1 MLNTRLNQFKLAMML
16 LTRIPV
22 GNLADPVP
30 STASSGWA
38 WPLAGLAISLP
49 GCLVYFSLY
58 YAGFGAQVSALG
70 LVAAQALLT
79 GAMHEDGLADMTDGF
94 GGGTTKERKLEIMRD
109 SHIGSY
115 GVLALIF
122 AVALQISLVAEIAAP
137 HIVVPAAI
145 GIAMA
150 SRGLL
155 PFWLRQMPPARA
167 DGLGR
172 SASNIPFISVCITAL
187 IGLCGLFILGPLAAV
202 LVIAAMLLTGALV
215 YLLAMKQIGGQTGD
229 VIGAIQKLSELS
241 GWATLLVIAG

>member
-1 MLNTRLNQFKLAMML
+1 MLNTRLNQAKLAMML
-16 LTRIPV
+16 LTRIPM

-49 GCLVYFSLY
+49 ASLLY
-58 YAGFGAQVSALG
+58 LGLSEIGLGAQVSALG
-70 LVAAQALLT
+70 LLAAQALLT
-79 GAMHEDGLADMTDGF
+79 GAMHEDGLADMADGF
-94 GGGTTKERKLEIMRD
+94 GGGTTRQRKLEIMRD
-109 SHIGSY
+109 SRIGSY

-122 AVALQISLVAEIAAP
+122 ALALHISLVTEIAAP
-137 HIVVPAAI
+137 QTVIPAAI

-172 SASNIPFISVCITAL
+172 TASNIPKGSVCFSAL
-187 IGLCGLFILGPLAAV
+187 IGLCGLFLLGPV
-202 LVIAAMLLTGALV
+202 AAMLVFAAILLAGALV

-241 GWATLLVIAG
+241 GWAMLLAVTG

>member
-1 MLNTRLNQFKLAMML
+1 MLNTRLNQVKLAMML
-16 LTRIPV
+16 LTRIPM

-49 GCLVYFSLY
+49 ACLLYFSLY
-58 YAGFGAQVSALG
+58 QTSFGAQVSALG

-79 GAMHEDGLADMTDGF
+79 GAMHEDGLADMADGF

-109 SHIGSY
+109 SRIGSY

-122 AVALQISLVAEIAAP
+122 ALALQVSLITEIAAP
-137 HIVVPAAI
+137 HVVIPAAI
-145 GIAMA
+145 SIAMA

-155 PFWLRQMPPARA
+155 PLWLRLMPPARA

-172 SASNIPFISVCITAL
+172 TASGIPLISVCISAG
-187 IGLCGLFILGPLAAV
+187 IGLCGLFLLGPLAAI
-202 LVIAAMLLTGALV
+202 LVFAAMLLTGVLV

-241 GWATLLVIAG
+241 GWAMLLAVTG